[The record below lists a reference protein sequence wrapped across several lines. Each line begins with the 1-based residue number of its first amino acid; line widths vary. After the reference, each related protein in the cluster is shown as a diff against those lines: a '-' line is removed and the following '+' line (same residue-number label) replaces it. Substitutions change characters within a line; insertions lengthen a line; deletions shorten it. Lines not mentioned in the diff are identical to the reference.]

1 MGWFSKDIET
11 MDDLFV
17 HGLQDIYYAEH
28 QILKALP
35 EMISKATNPMLRQ
48 AFETHRQET
57 EQQVQRLRQVFRQHG
72 VEPEGVRCQAIDGII
87 AETQEIAGEVEDASV
102 LDAAL
107 LAAAQAVEHYEIARY
122 GTLVAWA
129 KNLGRDDCASLL
141 QQNLDEEGTT
151 DKKLTQL
158 AESVINVQTV

>member
-35 EMISKATNPMLRQ
+35 EMIGKATNPMLRQ

-72 VEPEGVRCQAIDGII
+72 VEPESVRCQAIDGII
-87 AETQEIAGEVEDASV
+87 AETQEIAGEVDDSSV

-129 KNLGRDDCASLL
+129 KQLGREDCASLL
-141 QQNLDEEGTT
+141 QQNLDEEGAT

-158 AESVINVQTV
+158 AETVVNAQTV